1 MRETLC
7 QFFSKFIIR
16 HQRQID
22 FEEIERQFYSL
33 MRQMVGRNKIGFLN
47 VSLWCPKKE
56 TE

>member
-7 QFFSKFIIR
+7 QFFTKFIIR

-33 MRQMVGRNKIGFLN
+33 MRQMVGRNKITYLQD
-47 VSLWCPKKE
+47 
-56 TE
+56 